1 MPDMTSYPPVS
12 SIPEANGNPQQ
23 AEQLLQAQGITPT
36 QANPVITSLKTLAA
50 ATQSVIQSGDPRGAG
65 MRDGLV
71 MILNSMQGA
80 AANTPLMGSTPG
92 APAPAPAPMPAA
104 APAPAPAPVA
114 AAPAPAPMAA
124 PAPRPA
130 PAPVAA
136 PKPPAPVV
144 GAPKP
149 MPAQR
154 PVGQG
159 QGQVPYGQNKNQRPV
174 SKQPVLI

>member
-1 MPDMTSYPPVS
+1 MPDMNAYPSVS

-23 AEQLLQAQGITPT
+23 AEQLLQQQGITPT

-50 ATQSVIQSGDPRGAG
+50 ATQSVIQSGDPRGTG

-71 MILNSMQGA
+71 MMINSMQGA
-80 AANTPLMGSTPG
+80 AAQTPLMGKAPG
-92 APAPAPAPMPAA
+92 APAPAAPMPAPAPAPMAA
-104 APAPAPAPVA
+104 APAP
-114 AAPAPAPMAA
+114 APAPAPMAA
-124 PAPRPA
+124 PAP
-130 PAPVAA
+130 A
-136 PKPPAPVV
+136 PKPMAPAV

-149 MPAQR
+149 VAAPTATQR

-159 QGQVPYGQNKNQRPV
+159 QGQVPYGQAKGQRPV